1 MTHTASPTP
10 RGRSHRR
17 RIGSGLLTLSMALS
31 PLAALGTTAHAA
43 EDPDAVKQVLSES
56 MKNASGTV
64 TAFVR
69 FKGKGAFEQTQPAG
83 VRAGTQAPVN
93 TSSQVQAIASQVQ
106 SQAQQVSSQS
116 GAQVLYTT
124 HNAVRGVAVRG
135 DAESIKALAN
145 RSDVE
150 KISPIL
156 PKYRQNAGAAIDAG
170 SLATWTGTTN
180 SAGAGGYTGKGVKI
194 AVIDSGIDYT
204 HTDFGGSGK
213 LEDYEKAS
221 KLTELPSADSGLIN
235 RTKVAGGYDL
245 VGDNYDGSNTAV
257 PDGNPL
263 DCTTGGHGT
272 HVAGTAAGYGVN
284 ADGSTFTGDYSKLT
298 AEQLKTMKIGPG
310 VAPDAEIYAFRVF
323 GCSGSTN
330 VVIEALDRALDPN
343 GDGDFSDR
351 VNVVNMSLG
360 GEFSPQDDPEA
371 YAVDAL
377 TRAGVLSVISA
388 GNANDYSLR
397 GDTYSNS
404 GHPATAASAITV
416 ANAYGSTRAVDAAEL
431 TDPATST
438 TRKVRGD
445 YSTSYPWAQAG
456 SKDFTGEVTAIS
468 ENNRYACNALSATE
482 AAAVKGKW
490 VLIDWAEA
498 DGNLTCGSKVRFD
511 NLQAAGAKGVLL
523 AGHDEEP
530 GLGIAGNETLPGFR
544 LAASAAK
551 DLRAQITAAEAAGK
565 PLTVRLGN
573 ELKSSLRID
582 TGKLDQLNPMSARG
596 FHGSYGYT
604 KPDIAAPGS
613 YITSAA
619 VATGSNSVTFSGTS
633 MAAPYV
639 TGSAALVM
647 QSHPTYT
654 PAQVKSAL
662 MNTATH
668 DVRTEPGAAYAVDR
682 VGAGRVDTLAAVQ
695 SKSLVYN
702 ADKSGTVSLSFGVLE
717 YAPDAGV
724 QTLTREVTVENTD
737 SAAHTYALS
746 YAESTNIPGVEYSFP
761 SAVTLAPGE
770 TKKLEVTVRIDPA
783 KLEKTRDPAM
793 DVTQNATDYY
803 TGNETVPAQYR
814 QYIASASG
822 RLVLTEDGTKALRLP
837 IHVAPKPVSTMHAA
851 ENTVTF
857 TQKPSSDEAQKAD
870 TGWTKSQI
878 SLRGT
883 EVNQGGYRSLL
894 GAFEYGASVDRVAPT
909 SLSLNSNVK
918 ANLQYVGASSDAPA
932 LKAAGGN
939 ADDGTLRFGISTW
952 ANWDVVS
959 YENTFTVE
967 IDTDGNNR
975 ADYKLVTDR
984 AKGLDYP
991 LVRLYGYKN
1000 GSLVEL
1006 AHYPLNGAWGDVDTN
1021 MMDTNTL
1028 IMGAPLKDL
1037 GLTSANNPDIQYRV
1051 SATTQYE
1058 WGNVS
1063 ETGWIKY
1070 RPFSPKLWFSGDDSS
1085 TVAGLHPD
1093 APTTTLTAHRSAD
1106 AIPALGESGAPAK
1119 ALLLH
1124 LHNGTGDLSGTNG
1137 AKGNRAEVLNI
1148 KEQQTEY
1155 ITPSR
1160 FTDVKNTDQFYTEI
1174 SWLAQRRITTGY
1186 PDGTYR
1192 PLESV
1197 ERGAMAAFFY
1207 RMQGS
1212 PQFTAPS
1219 TPSFKDVPTTHP
1231 FYKEIEW
1238 MKAQGITTGYLD
1250 GTFRPS
1256 APVNRD
1262 AMAAFF
1268 YRAAGTPHVDLPATS
1283 HFSDVS
1289 TDNQFY
1295 REITWLASKGIST
1308 GWPDGTYRPVTP
1320 IARDAMAAFIYRY
1333 TEKVAN
1339 QAGR

>member
-1 MTHTASPTP
+1 MTHTASPNP

-93 TSSQVQAIASQVQ
+93 QSAQVQAIAAQVQ

-180 SAGAGGYTGKGVKI
+180 PAGAGGYTGKGVKI

-245 VGDNYDGSNTAV
+245 VGDAYDGTNTAT

-284 ADGSTFTGDYSKLT
+284 SDGTTFTGDYSKLT
-298 AEQLKTMKIGPG
+298 AEQLKAMKIGPG

-431 TDPATST
+431 TDPATGT

-445 YSTSYPWAQAG
+445 YSVSYPWAQAG
-456 SKDFTGEVTAIS
+456 TKEFTGELTAIS
-468 ENNRYACNALSATE
+468 ENNRYACNALSADE

-490 VLIDWAEA
+490 VLIDWAKD
-498 DGNLTCGSKVRFD
+498 DGELACGSKVRFD
-511 NLQAAGAKGVLL
+511 NLEAAGAKGVLL
-523 AGHDEEP
+523 AGNDEEP
-530 GLGIAGNETLPGFR
+530 GLGIAGNDTLPGFR

-573 ELKSSLRID
+573 DLKASLRVD

-619 VATGSNSVTFSGTS
+619 VATGNNSVTFSGTS

-668 DVRTEPGAAYAVDR
+668 DVRTESGAAYAVDR

-737 SAAHTYALS
+737 SVAHTYALS

-770 TKKLEVTVRIDPA
+770 TKKFEVTVRIDPS
-783 KLEKTRDPAM
+783 KLEKTRDAAM
-793 DVTQNATDYY
+793 DTTQNATDYY

-837 IHVAPKPVSTMHAA
+837 VHVAPKPVSTMHAA
-851 ENTVTF
+851 EDTVTF

-1000 GSLVEL
+1000 GNLVEL
-1006 AHYPLNGAWGDVDTN
+1006 GYYPLNGAWGDVDTN

-1028 IMGAPLKDL
+1028 IMSAPLKDL

-1070 RPFSPKLWFSGDDSS
+1070 RPFNPKLWFSGDSS
-1085 TVAGLHPD
+1085 AVAGLHPD
-1093 APTTTLTAHRSAD
+1093 ASTTTLTAHRSAD

-1137 AKGNRAEVLNI
+1137 AKGNRAEVLSI

-1174 SWLAQRRITTGY
+1174 SWLAQRGITTGY

-1238 MKAQGITTGYLD
+1238 MKAQGITTGYSD

-1268 YRAAGTPHVDLPATS
+1268 YRAAGSPHVDLPATS